1 MLKSN
6 GYFAKKALPEHHVI
20 FKPAT
25 KDGMDGRPKNGLF
38 IAVPIFLKE
47 NVKEIPVESKRLQG
61 VIVTV
66 ESFRILLINSY
77 FPTDPRSDF
86 DEIDLLMLL
95 TEIQKI
101 IDENDFDYM
110 VLVGDINADFRRKT
124 KFVDIIQEFLM
135 KTKVHKSW
143 DSYPAEFTHVME
155 KDGVTHTST
164 IDHFFWNSLFSD
176 LIEDSGVLHLP
187 ENMSDHCPIFCKF
200 RLPVSIK
207 ERPTTKLNAKRYVP
221 SWRRIGKET

>member
-1 MLKSN
+1 MASDTVSLSIISYNSRGFNICKRDFIKTLPLTVGCQTFILNQENFLLKSN
-6 GYFAKKALPEHHVI
+6 GYFAKKALPEHNVI

-25 KDGMDGRPKNGLF
+25 KDAPKNGLF

-61 VIVTV
+61 VIGTV

-110 VLVGDINADFRRKT
+110 VLGGDINADFRRKT

-143 DSYPAEFTHVME
+143 DSYPAEFTRHGKGWGYPYVYYRSFLLE
-155 KDGVTHTST
+155 QS
-164 IDHFFWNSLFSD
+164 FF
-176 LIEDSGVLHLP
+176 
-187 ENMSDHCPIFCKF
+187 
-200 RLPVSIK
+200 
-207 ERPTTKLNAKRYVP
+207 
-221 SWRRIGKET
+221 